1 MPVAPP
7 RPKGPPLNALRAFEA
22 AARLQSFVAAAD
34 ELSVTAGAVSQHIK
48 ALEGWTGA
56 PLFLRNAQGV
66 VLSDAGRRLAPLFI
80 AAFDT
85 LGAATRALHEV
96 RPTPEIHI
104 ATMPSVAQIWL
115 PTRLAAIRQ
124 RLPGLKLSVTAL
136 ELPPNLRRELF
147 DLSIFLRQPSG
158 VDTETVLAPDRIF
171 PVCAPDLAGTLS
183 APSDMADVPLL
194 LDRAWRDDWPRWA
207 RAAGIDPD
215 RHGGVSQYS
224 LYSLALEEAKA
235 GAGVLMGHDW
245 LVAPAIAVGALV
257 RPFDIGIPSGMA
269 LVLERPAERTGR
281 PELAAVCALLAE

>member
-48 ALEGWTGA
+48 ALEGWTGT

-66 VLSDAGRRLAPLFI
+66 VLSDAGRQLAPLFI
-80 AAFDT
+80 EAFDT
-85 LGAATRALHEV
+85 LGVATRALHEV

-124 RLPGLKLSVTAL
+124 RLKGVKLSVTAL
-136 ELPPNLRRELF
+136 EVPPNLRRELF
-147 DLSIFLRQPSG
+147 DLSIFLRQPTG
-158 VDTETVLAPDRIF
+158 EDAEIVLAPDRVF
-171 PVCAPDLAGTLS
+171 PVCAPGLAGRLS
-183 APSDMADVPLL
+183 EPSDIADLPLL
-194 LDRAWRDDWPRWA
+194 LDRAWHDDWPRWA

-215 RHGGVSQYS
+215 RHGGVSHYS

-245 LVAPAIAVGALV
+245 LVAPAIAAGALV
-257 RPFDIGIPSGMA
+257 RPFDIDVTSAMA
-269 LVLERPAERTGR
+269 LVLERATGR
-281 PELAAVCALLAE
+281 ALRPDLATVCALLAE